1 MAKKHYFNKGFSLI
15 EAITV
20 VSITGLL
27 AAIAIPAFVG
37 YKADTEKR
45 QLFSKVNSFHAAASV
60 CLMDDEIANCGSKL
74 ATGFYCPKGCSEV
87 HAGPSGQTNQDRLSV
102 LITLN
107 DSKACASY
115 TEGAV
120 KNLIMKG
127 VCHNSNGIARFPFI
141 SCETNADCSPGTCYS
156 GPVKILSNNVCHG
169 DPNIPAPQKNK
180 VVSKQMGG
188 VDWENKCPRD
198 PDSGPD
204 EWNCIPTPI
213 PICVEGRVMENC
225 QLDPDFPCPSCTGPF
240 L

>member
-1 MAKKHYFNKGFSLI
+1 MNDSHKNLNFKNKGFSLT
-15 EAITV
+15 EALVVVTV
-20 VSITGLL
+20 MGALS
-27 AAIAIPAFVG
+27 AIAIPAFVG

-45 QLFSKVNSFHAAASV
+45 QLFSKVNSFHAAAAV
-60 CLMDDEIANCGSKL
+60 CLMDNDLTECGSKV
-74 ATGFYCPKGCSEV
+74 ASGFYCPKGCSEV
-87 HAGPSGQTNQDRLSV
+87 YAGPDGQTNQDRLSV

-107 DSKACASY
+107 DSKACVSY

-127 VCHNSNGIARFPFI
+127 VCHNSAGIAKFPFI

-156 GPVKILSNNVCHG
+156 GPVKLKSNKVCQG

-188 VDWENKCPRD
+188 GGNNYNNCPRD
-198 PDSGPD
+198 FDG
-204 EWNCIPTPI
+204 NCIPEPTPI
-213 PICVEGRVMENC
+213 CAEGIVMENC
-225 QLDPDFPCPSCTGPF
+225 QLHPDFPCPSCTGPF